1 MEPKD
6 RRSMINPSDFQTA
19 WEIVIAEHQ
28 PGGSGP
34 GPRGKWCM

>member
-1 MEPKD
+1 MV
-6 RRSMINPSDFQTA
+6 NPSDFQTA
-19 WEIVIAEHQ
+19 WEIVIAEHA